1 MKIKKVIKKDV
12 YGVKLVFEEKG
23 MELGRA
29 FLYILKNDLHK
40 RPFALLEDVFVQQDQ
55 RGRGLGSKLIV
66 AAIAEAKKHKCY
78 KIIATSRNSKKELH
92 GYYKKFGFKL
102 HGVELRINFK

>member
-1 MKIKKVIKKDV
+1 MKLKKLIKKDV

-23 MELGRA
+23 KELGRG
-29 FLYILKNDLHK
+29 FLYIFKNDLHK
-40 RPFALLEDVFVQQDQ
+40 MPFALLEDVFVQEDQ
-55 RGRGLGSKLIV
+55 RGRGVGSKLII
-66 AAIAEAKKHKCY
+66 AAIAEAKKRKCY

-102 HGVELRINFK
+102 HGVELRIDFK

>member
-1 MKIKKVIKKDV
+1 MKLKKEIKKDV

-23 MELGRA
+23 KELGRG
-29 FLYILKNDLHK
+29 FLYILKNNLHK
-40 RPFALLEDVFVQQDQ
+40 RPFALLEDVFVQEDM

-66 AAIAEAKKHKCY
+66 AAIAEAKKRKCY
-78 KIIATSRNSKKELH
+78 KIIATSRNTKKELH
-92 GYYKKFGFKL
+92 GYYQKFGFEL